1 MATCVNLEQVM
12 ETPFKDNMY
21 CFTQFNYQFSGDKVL
36 VPTGTLSA
44 AILVGSST
52 VTAPTV
58 SVATNDATGDLV
70 TLTGGS
76 LNVQLVLVTRHGG
89 NPANPR

>member
-44 AILVGSST
+44 AILPAGG

-70 TLTGGS
+70 TLTGGT
-76 LNVQLVLVTRHGG
+76 LNVQLVLVSRHGG